1 MMLTFVWITLR
12 FIHFTS
18 LMLVYGC
25 ALYGAW
31 LAPAS
36 IRRLITCRFLHL
48 QRHAAAWSVISAAF
62 MLAIQGGLMG
72 GGWPD
77 VFSVPVW
84 GAVLQTR
91 FGAVWIWQ
99 IILALVTLAVV
110 VIAPVKMQRRL
121 LILTVAQFILLAGVG
136 HATMRDGVPGTLQQ
150 INHALHLLCAAAWF
164 GGLLPVVYC
173 MSMAQGRWRQQAISA
188 MMRFS
193 RYGHFFVA
201 GVLLTGISN
210 TLFITGFTAIWQ
222 TAYGQLLLLKCALVV
237 LMVAIA
243 LTNRYVLVPR
253 MRQENPRADRWF
265 VRMTQI
271 EWGVGGIVLAIVS
284 LFATL
289 EPF

>member
-12 FIHFTS
+12 FIHFAS

-31 LAPAS
+31 LSPAP
-36 IRRLITCRFLHL
+36 IRRLMTRRFLHL
-48 QRHAAAWSVISAAF
+48 KRHAAAWSVISAAF

-77 VFSVPVW
+77 VFSVSVW

-99 IILALVTLAVV
+99 IILALVTLVVV

-136 HATMRDGVPGTLQQ
+136 HATMRDGVAGTLQQ

-173 MSMAQGRWRQQAISA
+173 MRMAQGRWRQHAISA

-201 GVLLTGISN
+201 GVLLTGIGN

-222 TAYGQLLLLKCALVV
+222 TTYGQLLLLKCALVV

-253 MRQENPRADRWF
+253 MRQENPRTDLWF